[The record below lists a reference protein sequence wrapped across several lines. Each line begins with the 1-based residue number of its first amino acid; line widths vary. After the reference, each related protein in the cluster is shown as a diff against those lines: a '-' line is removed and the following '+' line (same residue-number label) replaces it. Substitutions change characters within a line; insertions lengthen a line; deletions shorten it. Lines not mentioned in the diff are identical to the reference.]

1 MVFARKRFGQNFLQD
16 DRIIEQIVGFLQIRP
31 QDIVIE
37 IGPGRGALTKL
48 LLERLDKLHVIEI
61 DNDLFAQLKHLP
73 LSHKLNAVNADVLK
87 VDFTPFG
94 EKLKIIGNLP
104 YNISTPLMFHLLKYR
119 QRIDDMV
126 FMLQSEVVDKLT
138 APVSSADYGR
148 LSVMFQYYCD
158 VERLLDVPPVCFNPQ
173 PKVMSSVVAL
183 HPKNQVEAVSFEVL
197 EQVVAKAFA
206 MRRKTL
212 ANNFKSVLTQD
223 DWQQL
228 GLSSQM
234 RAQDLKVEDFVSL
247 AAYCSKIS

>member
-16 DRIIEQIVGFLQIRP
+16 DRIIEQIVGFLQTRP
-31 QDIVIE
+31 QDTVIE

-48 LLERLDKLHVIEI
+48 LLARLDILHVIEI

-73 LSHKLNAVNADVLK
+73 FSHKLNAVNADVLK
-87 VDFTPFG
+87 VDFNQFG

-148 LSVMFQYYCD
+148 LSVMFQYYCH
-158 VERLLDVPPVCFNPQ
+158 VERLLDVPPYCFNPQ

-183 HPKNQVEAVSFEVL
+183 HPKQQLETVSFEVL

-212 ANNFKSVLTQD
+212 ANNFKGLLTQD

-234 RAQDLKVEDFVSL
+234 RAQDLRVDDFVSL

>member
-16 DRIIEQIVGFLQIRP
+16 ERIIEQIVGFLQVHP
-31 QDIVIE
+31 QDTVIE
-37 IGPGRGALTKL
+37 IGPGRGALTRL

-73 LSHKLNAVNADVLK
+73 FAFKLNAVHSDVLK
-87 VDFTPFG
+87 VDFAQFG

-119 QRIDDMV
+119 HRIDDMV

-138 APVSSADYGR
+138 ATVSSADYGR
-148 LSVMFQYYCD
+148 LSVMFQYFCD
-158 VERLLDVPPVCFNPQ
+158 VERLLDVPPTCFNPQ

-183 HPKNQVEAVSFEVL
+183 QPKHQEEEVSFEVL
-197 EQVVAKAFA
+197 EEVVAKAFA

-212 ANNFKSVLTQD
+212 ANNFKGILSAD
-223 DWQQL
+223 DWEIL

-234 RAQDLKVEDFVSL
+234 RAQDLSVAEFVRL
-247 AAYCSKIS
+247 AAYCAKIG

>member
-61 DNDLFAQLKHLP
+61 DNDLFAQLKYLP